1 VSKYNGG
8 FEPAFCMKREKL
20 LIVGATRVAPGPFM
34 ESMPLGQSMRRMS
47 FDRRL
52 EARPVFDN
60 RVGLPA
66 VYNRQISE
74 ENRHKILLF
83 VHDDIWLDDCF
94 VYDRLQEA
102 LEVFDIVG
110 VAGNSRRLPR
120 QPAWAFSTEDPFT
133 REDRRFLSGLIA
145 DGDHPFG
152 KPLRYGPTPLACLLL
167 DGVFLA
173 ARCATLLDSGVRF
186 DERFTF
192 DFYDIDFCRSA
203 ESAGLRM
210 GTWPI
215 AITHASIGKFGSPA
229 WHAGLKAY
237 REKWGD

>member
-1 VSKYNGG
+1 
-8 FEPAFCMKREKL
+8 MKRQKL
-20 LIVGATRVAPGPFM
+20 LIVAATRVAPSPFM
-34 ESMPLGQSMRRMS
+34 EGTPLGQSMRRMS
-47 FDRRL
+47 YDQRL
-52 EARPVFDN
+52 EARPAFNN
-60 RVGLPA
+60 RAGLPA

-74 ENRHKILLF
+74 ENREKVLLF
-83 VHDDIWLDDCF
+83 VHDDVWLDDCF

-102 LEVFDIVG
+102 LGVFDIVG
-110 VAGNSRRLPR
+110 LAGNTRRLPR
-120 QPAWAFSTEDPFT
+120 QPAWGFSTEDPFIP
-133 REDRRFLSGLIA
+133 EDRRFLSGIVA
-145 DGDHPFG
+145 DGDRPFG
-152 KPLRYGPTPLACLLL
+152 KPSRYGPPGLACRML

-203 ESAGLRM
+203 EAAGLRM

-229 WHAGLKAY
+229 WHAGLQAY

>member
-1 VSKYNGG
+1 
-8 FEPAFCMKREKL
+8 MRQQKL
-20 LIVGATRVAPGPFM
+20 LIVAATREAPNPFM
-34 ESMPLGQSMRRMS
+34 ESAPLGRSLRRLS

-52 EARPVFDN
+52 EARPAFNN
-60 RVGLPA
+60 REGLPA

-74 ENRHKILLF
+74 ENREKILLF

-102 LEVFDIVG
+102 LVEFEVIG
-110 VAGNSRRLPR
+110 LAGNTRRLPG
-120 QPAWAFSTEDPFT
+120 QPAWGFASADPFVPENP
-133 REDRRFLSGLIA
+133 RYLSGVVA
-145 DGDHPFG
+145 DGDQPCG
-152 KPLRYGPTPLACLLL
+152 KPSRYGPPGLACLML

-173 ARCATLLDSGVRF
+173 ARCQTLLDSGVRF
-186 DERFTF
+186 DERFAF

-203 ESAGLRM
+203 EAAGLRM

-229 WHAGLKAY
+229 WHAGLQAY
-237 REKWGD
+237 REKWDD